1 MNIKTRA
8 LNHRPHQA
16 DQVTFRRTAIAIALA
31 GITAFSAGS
40 AYAAED
46 QALAELQKALEVLK
60 AENANLKKQLD
71 NRPAKAADTATTGDT
86 ITAGALTASTTE
98 TNNET
103 KTAASEETSILDAV
117 VVKFKKKSVL
127 ETVKDQPKSI
137 SIVSGDELAEQGALN
152 VKDIFKNIGNIKWDF
167 GNAKTN
173 AITIRGVSTTGGST
187 EQIIPDLG
195 MTVDGVPYGYVP
207 FITGSDF
214 VDLQSVSIARGP
226 QGSTGGLNSTMG
238 TLNIISKQPSFTP
251 EANASITFGQQN
263 ALITQ
268 AAMGGAIV
276 DDLLAWRG
284 TFYRNQQDGYYQNAY
299 TPITGR
305 PNSSYN
311 NVDRTFGRV
320 QFLLTPSDKFSA
332 NFSIDDKPVG
342 VEMING
348 LTRRNRTPSAYAS
361 GKAYGYVAS
370 NDPLAVLSRPYFTN
384 QGYNAQTYYN
394 GSILEN
400 QNMGIASGTKGAS
413 VQLNWSIFD
422 GYKLQSTTAYRKE
435 YFQAGNDEGTPFDIT
450 FDSGLFVHYTQKS
463 QELSLSSPVDPKR
476 LVDFKVG
483 FLYLGSQSDAN
494 SRTNYGSDAGA
505 WFANNSQYYGTGIS
519 ATVIAPG
526 FVTGANAGSGL
537 GSSSA
542 GRQLLRD
549 SLNGVSSG
557 TLTTTDNKNL
567 GLYGQ
572 SDWHLTDKI
581 TLTTGLRLSEIENT
595 TSQTKSVYVAGAGA
609 ALNPVEQG
617 GFSTTTT
624 GALVTTGSTAN
635 SAAQI
640 ALANS
645 VAQNYFGVA
654 YAALNTAQMAQIAS
668 AKAIRASNPYSALYG
683 NTAADS
689 SNTFLPTGN
698 IGLSY
703 KLDDDLTSYVTWQR
717 GGKGGV
723 SQITAQLTKPT
734 TTTLGTGRSL
744 GAKAE
749 TTDAF
754 ELGIKGSFLNKTLI
768 VNADVFQQY
777 LHNFQQSTY
786 IYDPSSVSTTNP
798 QGYIS
803 VTGNVPEVNVKGVE
817 IDAAYTGIP
826 YTTLRIAGSYNDATY
841 AGGTLLAQPVENG
854 DLSPKYRNVDGKTL
868 PNSSKFSADLSA
880 MYHHPVFGNK
890 EFHTN
895 INYSIQSKYNSDAAL
910 SSYAWVKGYGIVDF
924 GIGIGRQD
932 KLFDVN
938 LLVKNLF
945 DTAYTNT
952 PTWNSFVPTTNPRW
966 VGIVLSS
973 KL

>member
-1 MNIKTRA
+1 MNIKTRDLA
-8 LNHRPHQA
+8 HRSRQIE
-16 DQVTFRRTAIAIALA
+16 QLTFRRTAMAIALA

-46 QALAELQKALEVLK
+46 KTLAELQKALEVLK
-60 AENANLKKQLD
+60 TENANLKKQLD
-71 NRPAKAADTATTGDT
+71 NRPAQKAD
-86 ITAGALTASTTE
+86 
-98 TNNET
+98 
-103 KTAASEETSILDAV
+103 TAASESSTAGATEATSDTKSAASENTSILDAV

-195 MTVDGVPYGYVP
+195 VTVDGVPYGYVP

-238 TLNIISKQPSFTP
+238 TLNITSKQPSFTP
-251 EANASITFGQQN
+251 EANASVTLGQQN

-348 LTRRNRTPSAYAS
+348 LTRRNQTPSAYAS
-361 GKAYGYVAS
+361 GASYNYVKA

-384 QGYNAQTYYN
+384 QGYNAQSYYN
-394 GSILEN
+394 GSVLEN
-400 QNMGIASGTKGAS
+400 QNLGIASGTKGVSA
-413 VQLNWSIFD
+413 QLNWSIFD

-476 LVDFKVG
+476 LADFKVG

-505 WFANNSQYYGTGIS
+505 WFASNTQYYGTGTS
-519 ATVIAPG
+519 ATAIAPG
-526 FVTGANAGSGL
+526 FVTGANVGSGL

-542 GRQLLRD
+542 GRQLLQD
-549 SLNGVSSG
+549 SLNGSTVS
-557 TLTTTDNKNL
+557 TLTTTDNQNL

-572 SDWHLTDKI
+572 SDWHLTDKL
-581 TLTTGLRLSEIENT
+581 TLTTGLRLSEIENK
-595 TSQTKSVYVAGAGA
+595 TSQGKSVTSAGVGA
-609 ALNPVEQG
+609 ALNPVEKG

-624 GALVTTGSTAN
+624 GALTTGSTAN
-635 SAAQI
+635 SPAQL
-640 ALANS
+640 ALAES
-645 VAQNYFGVA
+645 VAQNYFGVP
-654 YAALNTAQMAQIAS
+654 YASLTTAQMAQIAS

-683 NTAADS
+683 NTAADV

-703 KLDDDLTSYVTWQR
+703 KLDEDLTSYVTWQR
-717 GGKGGV
+717 GGKSGV
-723 SQITAQLTKPT
+723 SQITAQLTAPS

-786 IYDPSSVSTTNP
+786 IYDPSSFNPTTNP
-798 QGYIS
+798 LSYIS

-817 IDAAYTGIP
+817 VDAAYTGIP

-854 DLSPKYRNVDGKTL
+854 DLSTKYRNVDGKTL

-910 SSYAWVKGYGIVDF
+910 SSNAWVKGYGIADF

-945 DTAYTNT
+945 DTAYVNT

-966 VGIVLSS
+966 VGIVFSS